1 MKYLVKKK
9 YRFDA
14 EIEVEAATEKEAR
27 REASEN
33 TQVSASIK
41 TRGRDIIRSEIT
53 KNPRK
58 EETTQVRKIASGIA
72 DIPPASRERAY
83 QDWLKTHD
91 AALTR
96 DEAARAARRAARKAL
111 SMLGTP
117 PSDES
122 GRILHATLVSNGAEE
137 AVNAWRNCG
146 KNLLDDEPS
155 PTDISPFVELLDEA
169 LRKSADDDTTTAAQ
183 YARKLI
189 GTEESQAQKEADDAA
204 SRENFARKCEDN
216 GVTFAKN
223 GETLSWNDRQQAE
236 PSENLT

>member
-58 EETTQVRKIASGIA
+58 EETTQVRRIASGIA

-117 PSDES
+117 RPKNRAGSYTPPS
-122 GRILHATLVSNGAEE
+122 
-137 AVNAWRNCG
+137 
-146 KNLLDDEPS
+146 
-155 PTDISPFVELLDEA
+155 
-169 LRKSADDDTTTAAQ
+169 
-183 YARKLI
+183 
-189 GTEESQAQKEADDAA
+189 
-204 SRENFARKCEDN
+204 
-216 GVTFAKN
+216 
-223 GETLSWNDRQQAE
+223 
-236 PSENLT
+236 